1 MSTEADQ
8 PDIRLEDLTD
18 RDKEFYGPQIKAGLA
33 LEDLTEEERRFLVI
47 LLNQPGWAVNLP
59 WLASRRSED
68 KAIAGRIS
76 PEAVR
81 RRCERAGQRLQHHGL
96 IDITKEDDGLTWYRA
111 RPPALLDL
119 IRAPAKFQ
127 PEEKSDEPDKKRGAR
142 RSPLDIPSNASGARL
157 NAIRH
162 LRGIRMVGK
171 GDDLDL
177 RAMFSGYLDKINEQI
192 ITLIHKGTGELAGLE
207 YSTRF
212 NDQRRVLKNLD
223 RYDYAM
229 DLSAQQHFRAV
240 FLTLT
245 TDPKLHDSN
254 WDANRSMT
262 RSWNKFLSFLT
273 KRMNGKRPKYISSFE
288 FTKSGLLHV
297 HAIIYVP
304 YLIRKQDIT
313 DEWKRCGQG
322 EINYIYRLKSRDG
335 RWIWAGEQERPPD
348 AQTGDAGQYLKKYLK
363 KCLFATRDGAASS
376 EDSPLYM
383 FWAINKRFWTSSRC
397 FLPPAEEKGDVLAD
411 PTWSFYQVMDEE
423 RAANQI
429 DMMLYHRLEPPDE
442 KPPWMR
448 GTFG

>member
-1 MSTEADQ
+1 MSTEAAP
-8 PDIRLEDLTD
+8 PDISLEDLSE
-18 RDKEFYGPQIKAGLA
+18 RDKDYYAPQIQAGLA

-59 WLASRRSED
+59 VLARRRSED
-68 KAIAGRIS
+68 KSMAGRLS
-76 PEAVR
+76 FEAVR

-96 IDITKEDDGLTWYRA
+96 IDVSKEDDGLVWFRA
-111 RPPALLDL
+111 RPPELLDL

-127 PEEKSDEPDKKRGAR
+127 PAEKPTEPAEKKSSR

-177 RAMFSGYLDKINEQI
+177 RAMFGSYLDKINEQI

-254 WDANRSMT
+254 WDGGRSMGAA
-262 RSWNKFLSFLT
+262 WNQFLSFLT
-273 KRMNGKRPKYISSFE
+273 KRLGKRPQYIASNE

-304 YLIRKQDIT
+304 YLVRKQDIT

-322 EINYIYRLKSRDG
+322 EINYIYRLKSRNG
-335 RWIWAGEQERPPD
+335 RWIWAGEKERPPD
-348 AQTGDAGQYLKKYLK
+348 AKTGDAGVYLKKYLK

-383 FWAINKRFWTSSRC
+383 FWAIGKRFWTSSRC
-397 FLPPAEEKGDVLAD
+397 FLPPAEETGDVLAD
-411 PTWSFYQVMDEE
+411 PTWSFYQVMDGEQ
-423 RAANQI
+423 AANQI

-448 GTFG
+448 GAMG